1 MTWNAILPSCHS
13 PSADVACNFFEKI
26 LQHTQDEWSGKP
38 FLLAPWEEEAL
49 TEIYGRLDDN
59 GERIIQQ
66 VYLEL
71 PKKSGKT
78 EFAGGLVLLELLLNK
93 MLGCQVYGAAAAQR
107 QALNVYRAARTM
119 VDLSPILKSSSRF
132 WLQPRESSNAAI
144 RTAFMQPWRR
154 MAISLTE

>member
-1 MTWNAILPSCHS
+1 VPFSQPH
-13 PSADVACNFFEKI
+13 ADVACNFFEKI

-78 EFAGGLVLLELLLNK
+78 EFAGGLVLARASVEQDARLP
-93 MLGCQVYGAAAAQR
+93 GVRRGGGAAA
-107 QALNVYRAARTM
+107 
-119 VDLSPILKSSSRF
+119 SPERL
-132 WLQPRESSNAAI
+132 PGGAHDG
-144 RTAFMQPWRR
+144 
-154 MAISLTE
+154 